1 MGRGLSE
8 LQKSILKIAYR
19 KRVWGDSLGNVT
31 NREIL
36 IEVYNFPFHSP
47 SADTT
52 SGTPQIFFRKEI
64 GMSRYYSASVAVV
77 KAFNRLVKRGLA
89 QRKHNFGI
97 LLTEVGF
104 KAAKAVASKQRKN

>member
-8 LQKSILKIAYR
+8 LQKTILNMAYR
-19 KRVWGDSLGNVT
+19 KRARGYNLGNVT
-31 NREIL
+31 NREVL

-64 GMSRYYSASVAVV
+64 GINRYCSASVAVV

-89 QRKHNFGI
+89 QRDSNYGI
-97 LLTEVGF
+97 LLTEAGV
-104 KAAKAVASKQRKN
+104 KTAVALASKQRKN

>member
-8 LQKSILKIAYR
+8 LQKTILNMAYR
-19 KRVWGDSLGNVT
+19 KRARGYDLGNVT
-31 NREIL
+31 NREVL

-64 GMSRYYSASVAVV
+64 GINRYYSASVAVV

-97 LLTEVGF
+97 LLTEAGV
-104 KAAKAVASKQRKN
+104 KAARAIASKQCKN

>member
-1 MGRGLSE
+1 MSRGLSE
-8 LQKSILKIAYR
+8 LQKTILKMAYR
-19 KRVWGDSLGNVT
+19 KLARGYGLGDVT
-31 NREIL
+31 NREVL

-52 SGTPQIFFRKEI
+52 SGTPQIFIRKEI
-64 GMSRYYSASVAVV
+64 GINRYKSASVAVV

-97 LLTEVGF
+97 LLTEAGV
-104 KAAKAVASKQRKN
+104 KAARAIASKQCKN